1 MIIPDLAKRVSWYQT
16 HLQPEDPK
24 QGPGIASWTITAEYM
39 PGAELATKYGSPIW
53 GCMGSPASGGM
64 LMLTPEDIAARR
76 AHIVVALPEKPA
88 DLAQID
94 RTLIHECGHILVAH
108 LNIPR
113 SDEENIMHSVDNLF
127 SKLTPDEGIAL
138 ARAIHDP
145 AARAYRAQ
153 EGSMPPEV
161 ADDKKD
167 KPEPAKAQDGAPRD
181 VATIMADLIKA
192 STAGQPTEELVKE
205 LVIAQAIAGANGPAS
220 EPASAPPPPPPAMGM
235 KPEDAYARQIA
246 TTTKEALEAL
256 VEAHVITDV
265 KQKNAILNCGSI
277 ARAREILSAFPC
289 NITAAQMGLGSH
301 PSTPA
306 GGGKVEKKNLFKPS
320 GDAASMARAR
330 VDADPD
336 EELPTIEAPGCTKF
350 TAERIQSE
358 GKLMEMSHWKA
369 WRHIRKN
376 ADANTARARARMPGG
391 AQ

>member
-1 MIIPDLAKRVSWYQT
+1 MIIPDLAKRVAWYQT
-16 HLQPEDPK
+16 HLQPEDPN

-39 PGAELATKYGSPIW
+39 PGAELAAKYGSPIW

-76 AHIVVALPEKPA
+76 AHIVVTLPEKPA
-88 DLAQID
+88 DLAQVD

-108 LNIPR
+108 LALPR
-113 SDEENIMHSVDNLF
+113 ADEENIMHSVDNLF

-153 EGSMPPEV
+153 EGSMPEV

-181 VATIMADLIKA
+181 VATIEVELAKA
-192 STAGQPTEELVKE
+192 QMSGQPIEALALELALA
-205 LVIAQAIAGANGPAS
+205 LVARGAAGGA
-220 EPASAPPPPPPAMGM
+220 EPASVPPPPPPAMGM
-235 KPEDAYARQIA
+235 KPEDAYARQVA
-246 TTTKEALEAL
+246 ASTKEALEAL
-256 VEAHVITDV
+256 VEAHVITDA
-265 KQKNAILNCGSI
+265 KQKSAILNCGSI
-277 ARAREILSAFPC
+277 ARAREILSAFPR
-289 NITAAQMGLGSH
+289 NITAPQMGLGGH

-306 GGGKVEKKNLFKPS
+306 GGGKVEKKNVFKPS

-336 EELPTIEAPGCTKF
+336 EELPAIEAPGCTKF
-350 TAERIQSE
+350 SAERIQSE